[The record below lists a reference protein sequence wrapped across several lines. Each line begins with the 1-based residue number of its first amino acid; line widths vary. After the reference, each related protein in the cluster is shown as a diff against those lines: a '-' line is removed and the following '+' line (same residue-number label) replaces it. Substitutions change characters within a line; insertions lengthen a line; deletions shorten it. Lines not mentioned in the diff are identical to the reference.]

1 MMQRFT
7 DNLTEAARPE
17 WP

>member
-7 DNLTEAARPE
+7 DNLT
-17 WP
+17 